1 MLPDVSATLAR
12 HFDAGDWL
20 FLLLLAK
27 NMPRAVYRPLAAEVA
42 NLLARHEDRED
53 REGSSPKGPRSPKTP
68 TAPDS
73 KELDPLVPLDPL
85 PLVVQPSPL

>member
-42 NLLARHEDRED
+42 NLLARHEDRE
-53 REGSSPKGPRSPKTP
+53 GSSPKGPRSPKTP